1 MSPGWLGLS
10 SGDLLNISVS
20 SGDIEGSIA
29 ALQRNID
36 NGVSVDNSRRALRV
50 LLRINADYQY
60 DLSFLFEWF
69 YQALPLASIG

>member
-36 NGVSVDNSRRALRV
+36 NGISVDNSRRALRV

-60 DLSFLFEWF
+60 DLSFLFQGF